1 MIQSFKKYRSKV
13 IKNSEY
19 EKNVDHMKSLIEN
32 LNKKLKNSIYEG
44 DEKIKEKI
52 HKEGRL
58 LARERVE
65 LLLDEDSPFLELM
78 PLAGDGEKGVQTG
91 ASCICGIGLVK

>member
-1 MIQSFKKYRSKV
+1 
-13 IKNSEY
+13 
-19 EKNVDHMKSLIEN
+19 MKSLIEK
-32 LNKKLKNSIYEG
+32 LNEKLKKSIYEG
-44 DEKIKEKI
+44 DDKVKEKI

-78 PLAGDGEKGVQTG
+78 PLAGDGEKGIQTG
-91 ASCICGIGLVK
+91 ASCICGIGLVKYVYILTFILFIFYL